1 MVWMAQDVY
10 AALYDDAYSLE
21 DDLKMVSVWR
31 DITTNLGD
39 TVGVT
44 RIHDLLIKELGE
56 EGPSMLDQFDDL

>member
-1 MVWMAQDVY
+1 MAQDVY
-10 AALYDDAYSLE
+10 AALYDDAFTLE

-56 EGPSMLDQFDDL
+56 EGPSMLDQFDEL